1 MSEERSETESP
12 GSEGE
17 SPQVQEQ
24 AIREETS
31 DMESTAGRMDER
43 LDQLGDDIKDAKQ
56 TARQRQDAPDEPPV
70 AGDWEGEATGADQGD
85 DATDTVQADNEASRD
100 DTDASVSTDDGDA
113 DGDDTDSDGDADRAN
128 DAS

>member
-1 MSEERSETESP
+1 MSEERSETEPP

-31 DMESTAGRMDER
+31 DMESTAGRMDEK

-56 TARQRQDAPDEPPV
+56 TARQRQDAPDEAPV
-70 AGDWEGEATGADQGD
+70 AGDWEGEATGADHGD
-85 DATDTVQADNEASRD
+85 DATDTVQSDAEATRD
-100 DTDASVSTDDGDA
+100 DA
-113 DGDDTDSDGDADRAN
+113 DGDDAAARAD